1 MPNLIAEKPYKNLTT
16 IRMDKITILLVDDHK
31 LIRESWSF
39 ILNSDPR
46 FEVIGETSNAEEAV
60 DIAKEKKPKIVL
72 MDINMTPV
80 NGFEATKLVRKFSPG
95 SKIIGISM
103 HSMPAYARRM
113 LQIGAM
119 GYVTKNSSKDELLA
133 AIIEVN
139 SGKKYICEEVKNI
152 LAQQELVEEGGGQ
165 PDMNVLSRR
174 EIDVVQLIKEGL
186 SSKEI
191 ALRLEISLKTVEVHR
206 YNILKKL
213 SLKNTAALVN
223 FINAH
228 GL

>member
-1 MPNLIAEKPYKNLTT
+1 
-16 IRMDKITILLVDDHK
+16 MDKITILLVDDHK

-46 FEVIGETSNAEEAV
+46 FMVIGESSNADDAV
-60 DIAKEKKPKIVL
+60 DIAKDKKPQIVL
-72 MDINMTPV
+72 MDINMTPI
-80 NGFEATKLVRKFSPG
+80 NGFEATRLVRKYSPG

-113 LQIGAM
+113 LQMGAM
-119 GYVTKNSSKDELLA
+119 GYVTKNSSKDELLTS
-133 AIIEVN
+133 IMEVN
-139 SGKKYICEEVKNI
+139 DGRKYVCEEVKNI
-152 LAQQELVEEGGGQ
+152 LAQQELVEDGSGQ

-174 EIDVVQLIKEGL
+174 EIDIVKLIKEGM

-191 ALRLEISLKTVEVHR
+191 AIRLDITLKTVEVHR

-223 FINAH
+223 FINAQ

>member
-1 MPNLIAEKPYKNLTT
+1 MK
-16 IRMDKITILLVDDHK
+16 KITILLVDDHK

-39 ILNSDPR
+39 ILNIDSR
-46 FEVIGETSNAEEAV
+46 FQVIGATSDAKEAV
-60 DIAKEKKPKIVL
+60 RIVKEKMPDIVL

-80 NGFEATKLVRKFSPG
+80 NGFEVTKLVRKYAPS
-95 SKIIGISM
+95 SKIIGMSM

-113 LQIGAM
+113 LQMGAM
-119 GYVTKNSSKDELLA
+119 GYVTKNSSKDELLS

-139 SGKKYICEEVKNI
+139 NGKRYVCDEVKNI
-152 LAQQELVEEGGGQ
+152 LAQMELVDESAL

-174 EIDVVQLIKEGL
+174 EIDVVQLIKDGM

-191 ALRLEISLKTVEVHR
+191 AMQLEISLKTVEVHR
-206 YNILKKL
+206 YNTLKKL
-213 SLKNTAALVN
+213 HLKNTASLVN
-223 FINAH
+223 FVNAQ

>member
-1 MPNLIAEKPYKNLTT
+1 ME
-16 IRMDKITILLVDDHK
+16 KITILLIDDHK

-39 ILNSDPR
+39 ILNGDPR
-46 FEVIGETSNAEEAV
+46 FEVIGETSDADEAV
-60 DIAKEKKPKIVL
+60 EIAKTLTPRIVL

-80 NGFEATKLVRKFSPG
+80 NGFDMTKLIRKYSPS

-113 LQIGAM
+113 MQIGAM
-119 GYVTKNSSKDELLA
+119 GYVTKNSSKDELMT
-133 AIIEVN
+133 AIVDVD
-139 SGKKYICEEVKNI
+139 SGKKYICDEVKNI
-152 LAQQELVEEGGGQ
+152 LSHQELEEDDGK
-165 PDMNVLSRR
+165 PDLNVLSRR
-174 EIDVVQLIKEGL
+174 ELDIVKLIKEGL

-191 ALRLEISLKTVEVHR
+191 AQKLDISLKTVEVHR

-213 SLKNTAALVN
+213 NIKNTASLVN
-223 FINAH
+223 YINEQ